1 MTAIR
6 GQRPHRGKTVTTAE
20 FRRLWFDASLTQT
33 DIAAALGI
41 GVRALWQRAR
51 HRGMPPRTG
60 ITNAV
65 CTLDAEAEAMWRA
78 CVRGEDIAAAYGVSV
93 AAVHKHAHR
102 KGIQRSRPVTR
113 WLPAISIA
121 DYRAVQFAEAMAR
134 EAAVTRAAMR
144 DSEMVDRIGARWAA

>member
-1 MTAIR
+1 VTAIK
-6 GQRPHRGKTVTTAE
+6 GQRPHRGKTVTAAE
-20 FRRLWFDASLTQT
+20 FRRMWFDTSLTQA

-51 HRGMPPRTG
+51 HRGMPPRTS

-65 CTLDAEAEAMWRA
+65 RALDAEAEAMWRA
-78 CVRGEDIAAAYGVSV
+78 CVSAEEIAAAYGLTVS
-93 AAVHKHAHR
+93 AVHKHV
-102 KGIQRSRPVTR
+102 SRHKIRRGRRVTR
-113 WLPAISIA
+113 WQPAISLG
-121 DYRAVQFAEAMAR
+121 DYRAAQLGEAMAR